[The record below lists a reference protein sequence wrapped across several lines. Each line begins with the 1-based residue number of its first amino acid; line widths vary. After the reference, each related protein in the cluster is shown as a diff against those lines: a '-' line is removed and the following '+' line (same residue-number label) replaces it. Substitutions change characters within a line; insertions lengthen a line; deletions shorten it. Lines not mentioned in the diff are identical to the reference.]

1 LTIVGADKERGRLA
15 RDLHDRLGQWLT
27 FIKLEVDR
35 IQDECANPAMA
46 ELQAHVGTA
55 IAELRET
62 LCQLRTTIDEQTTFA
77 DAAAELLERAERRDD
92 RVRFTFSE
100 IGDRRVAVPVENELF
115 RVLQEA
121 VSNALRHARA
131 ARVDVTWD
139 TRGHGAVLTVV
150 DDGR

>member
-1 LTIVGADKERGRLA
+1 VGVLGLERAPARCGARDRRLAEGMSEVLALSIDNARWFGRLTIVGADKERGRLA

-77 DAAAELLERAERRDD
+77 DAAAELLERA
-92 RVRFTFSE
+92 
-100 IGDRRVAVPVENELF
+100 
-115 RVLQEA
+115 
-121 VSNALRHARA
+121 
-131 ARVDVTWD
+131 
-139 TRGHGAVLTVV
+139 
-150 DDGR
+150 